1 MIIVLMKI
9 TPSLFFTYV
18 KIAKSSALA
27 RIVCSNEN
35 EGCGGMRIFHTVS
48 LHVKKPFVSNVIIKL
63 SKKCLNRMEKT
74 V

>member
-27 RIVCSNEN
+27 RIVCPFD